1 MLSCLIVELLHYWNM
16 ELLTCWIVKL
26 LNCRIVEVSKCW
38 IVELMNCWIVEV
50 ELLKCWIVE
59 VELINWEWKFK
70 MILKMK
76 FEVESTNWNW
86 YLGFEVCIQKL
97 KYHKFVF
104 NNWSIISIVRRLW
117 YISVSLENLLF
128 CLGLVSL
135 FVLKCLLRFL
145 LPE

>member
-1 MLSCLIVELLHYWNM
+1 MS
-16 ELLTCWIVKL
+16 CWIVDL
-26 LNCRIVEVSKCW
+26 LKYLSVDVQ
-38 IVELMNCWIVEV
+38 
-50 ELLKCWIVE
+50 LLKCWIDE
-59 VELINWEWKFK
+59 LLNCWSVELLSNWSVWVLKCWSVK
-70 MILKMK
+70 CWSWSSIGSGSLRWCLKMK

-117 YISVSLENLLF
+117 YISVSLENILF